1 MAQDASQQVTADPVP
16 VTLLVGFLGSGKTT
30 LANRI
35 LSEQHD
41 QRIAVI
47 VNEFG
52 DVGIDGQLIVGVDDN
67 VVELRN
73 GCLCCTVQGD
83 LADTLRQLLVRRH
96 QTVDAKPFERI
107 VIEASGLASPGPVLQ
122 GMLVDPAL
130 HAQVQVDG
138 VITIAHAKHIVQ
150 QLADHPEASEQVAY
164 ADHIIVNHCD
174 QCEGDELA
182 AAEAAIHACNQQA
195 DIERTT
201 RAEVDVVRV
210 LNKQTWDSERVKEAL
225 ENGGLCC
232 DHDHAHGHEH
242 IHTQGI
248 GSLALR
254 AGAPMDLHR
263 LTRWLLSVSTRRSH
277 ELMRLKGILNC
288 QSHDQAVVIQG
299 VYQWLEVRQGAGEP
313 PQSPFWMN
321 RQVACG
327 RGWKLV
333 PWEGGG
339 SARWPKQ
346 RGCQGRPSGQACRNP
361 LPRPPPL
368 ACRLLQGG
376 YAALEGDANHW
387 GRVIHTSYRP
397 WKLWSI
403 L

>member
-1 MAQDASQQVTADPVP
+1 MAQDTSQQVTADPVP

-52 DVGIDGQLIVGVDDN
+52 DVGIDGRLIVGVEDN
-67 VVELRN
+67 VIELSN

-83 LADTLRQLLVRRH
+83 LADTLRQLLVRRR
-96 QTVDAKPFERI
+96 QTIDAKPFERI

-210 LNKQTWDSERVKEAL
+210 LNKQTWDSARVKAAL
-225 ENGGLCC
+225 EHGVLCC
-232 DHDHAHGHEH
+232 DHDHEHDHEH
-242 IHTQGI
+242 LHTQGV
-248 GSLALR
+248 GTLALR
-254 AGAPMDLHR
+254 AEAPIDLPR
-263 LTRWLLSVSTRRSH
+263 LTRWLLALSQRRSH
-277 ELMRLKGILNC
+277 DLMRLKGILHC

-313 PQSPFWMN
+313 PAES
-321 RQVACG
+321 VLVLIG
-327 RGWKLV
+327 RHLDEEELSRAWADCI
-333 PWEGGG
+333 
-339 SARWPKQ
+339 ARM
-346 RGCQGRPSGQACRNP
+346 
-361 LPRPPPL
+361 
-368 ACRLLQGG
+368 
-376 YAALEGDANHW
+376 
-387 GRVIHTSYRP
+387 
-397 WKLWSI
+397 
-403 L
+403 

>member
-1 MAQDASQQVTADPVP
+1 MAQDISLQVTAGPVP

-67 VVELRN
+67 VIELSN

-83 LADTLRQLLVRRH
+83 LADTLQQLLERRR
-96 QTVDAKPFERI
+96 QTVDTKPFERI

-122 GMLVDPAL
+122 RMLVEPSL

-138 VITIAHAKHIVQ
+138 VITMAHAKHIVQ
-150 QLADHPEASEQVAY
+150 QLAEHPEASEQVAY

-174 QCEGDELA
+174 QCEGGELA

-195 DIERTT
+195 DIERAT
-201 RAEVDVVRV
+201 RAAVDVVRL
-210 LNKQTWDSERVKEAL
+210 LNKQTWDSARVQAAL
-225 ENGGLCC
+225 ANGVVCGDP
-232 DHDHAHGHEH
+232 DHDHAHEH
-242 IHTQGI
+242 LHTQGV
-248 GSLALR
+248 GTLALR
-254 AGAPMDLHR
+254 AEVPMDLQR
-263 LTRWLLSVSTRRSH
+263 LTKWLLRLSTRTRH

-299 VYQWLEVRQGAGEP
+299 VYQWLEVRQEAGEP
-313 PQSPFWMN
+313 PAASAL
-321 RQVACG
+321 VLIG
-327 RGWKLV
+327 RHLDEAELRREWADCI
-333 PWEGGG
+333 
-339 SARWPKQ
+339 AR
-346 RGCQGRPSGQACRNP
+346 
-361 LPRPPPL
+361 
-368 ACRLLQGG
+368 
-376 YAALEGDANHW
+376 
-387 GRVIHTSYRP
+387 T
-397 WKLWSI
+397 
-403 L
+403 

>member
-1 MAQDASQQVTADPVP
+1 MMKAHVNGPGPLVKRLEFCRGLTMTQDTSQQVIADPVP

-52 DVGIDGQLIVGVDDN
+52 DVGIDGRLIVGVEDN
-67 VVELRN
+67 VIELSN

-83 LADTLRQLLVRRH
+83 LADTLRQLLVRRR
-96 QTVDAKPFERI
+96 QTIDAKPFERI

-138 VITIAHAKHIVQ
+138 VITMAHAKHIVQ
-150 QLADHPEASEQVAY
+150 QLADHREASEQVAY

-174 QCEGDELA
+174 QCEGAELA

-195 DIERTT
+195 DIEPAT
-201 RAEVDVVRV
+201 RAEVDVVRL

-225 ENGGLCC
+225 ENGVLCC
-232 DHDHAHGHEH
+232 DHGHAHGHDH
-242 IHTQGI
+242 IHTQGV

-277 ELMRLKGILNC
+277 ELMRWKATLTCQPLNKPGGFKG
-288 QSHDQAVVIQG
+288 S
-299 VYQWLEVRQGAGEP
+299 
-313 PQSPFWMN
+313 
-321 RQVACG
+321 
-327 RGWKLV
+327 
-333 PWEGGG
+333 
-339 SARWPKQ
+339 
-346 RGCQGRPSGQACRNP
+346 
-361 LPRPPPL
+361 
-368 ACRLLQGG
+368 
-376 YAALEGDANHW
+376 
-387 GRVIHTSYRP
+387 
-397 WKLWSI
+397 
-403 L
+403 

>member
-1 MAQDASQQVTADPVP
+1 MAHDTSQQVTADPVP

-35 LSEQHD
+35 LSAQHG

-67 VVELRN
+67 IVELSN

-83 LADTLRQLLVRRH
+83 LADTLRQLVVRRR

-122 GMLVDPAL
+122 GILVDPAL
-130 HAQVQVDG
+130 NAHVQVDG
-138 VITIAHAKHIVQ
+138 VITMAHAKHIVQ

-182 AAEAAIHACNQQA
+182 AAEASIHACNPHA
-195 DIERTT
+195 DLERAT
-201 RAEVDVVRV
+201 RAEVDVVRL
-210 LNKQTWDSERVKEAL
+210 LNKQTWDSARVKEAL
-225 ENGGLCC
+225 ANGVLGC
-232 DHDHAHGHEH
+232 DHDHDHDHEH
-242 IHTQGI
+242 LHTQGV
-248 GSLALR
+248 GTLALR
-254 AGAPMDLHR
+254 AEVPMDLHR
-263 LTRWLLSVSTRRSH
+263 LTRWLLGLSTRKSH

-299 VYQWLEVRQGAGEP
+299 VYQWLEVRQETGEP
-313 PQSPFWMN
+313 PAES
-321 RQVACG
+321 VLVLIG
-327 RGWKLV
+327 RHIDTAEIRREWADCI
-333 PWEGGG
+333 
-339 SARWPKQ
+339 AR
-346 RGCQGRPSGQACRNP
+346 
-361 LPRPPPL
+361 
-368 ACRLLQGG
+368 
-376 YAALEGDANHW
+376 
-387 GRVIHTSYRP
+387 T
-397 WKLWSI
+397 
-403 L
+403 